1 MCLSVGAVTS
11 WLLDS
16 FEGVAGFD
24 GASLSRYADA
34 FVALG
39 VDGAT
44 LSDLDGNG
52 LKDAG
57 VDNAVH
63 RSKLLRAWNQ
73 HTSDIERTS
82 TLVHNARVVSWQ
94 GFSMEEALQHNSMQ
108 ARSALIRTPEHVLAS
123 LQRGNTRF
131 WMGMA
136 QRPEANAFQRRA
148 LIMQQYPSVCVVGCS
163 DSRVPVEIVFDLGL
177 GDMFVIRV
185 AGNVVGGPVTASV
198 EYAVNHLH
206 VKMVLV
212 MGHEGCGAV
221 KAAMLPEAQIHAE
234 SDNLRDFLLDVKAG
248 MGQERLANVSDPRA
262 RDREAVITNV
272 VSQLRALKAI
282 SSVAEKVRSGDVIL
296 SGAFYDLSSGIV
308 DFVNQVKPDEC

>member
-1 MCLSVGAVTS
+1 MMYVSKRPLSIPDILVSIFGYNAYDIFLKYKNTWPVTNTKHSLLYKRNDGYSFHSWDIAQSGPRLHAV
-11 WLLDS
+11 
-16 FEGVAGFD
+16 V
-24 GASLSRYADA
+24 
-34 FVALG
+34 
-39 VDGAT
+39 
-44 LSDLDGNG
+44 
-52 LKDAG
+52 
-57 VDNAVH
+57 
-63 RSKLLRAWNQ
+63 
-73 HTSDIERTS
+73 
-82 TLVHNARVVSWQ
+82 
-94 GFSMEEALQHNSMQ
+94 
-108 ARSALIRTPEHVLAS
+108 
-123 LQRGNTRF
+123 LQRGYTRF